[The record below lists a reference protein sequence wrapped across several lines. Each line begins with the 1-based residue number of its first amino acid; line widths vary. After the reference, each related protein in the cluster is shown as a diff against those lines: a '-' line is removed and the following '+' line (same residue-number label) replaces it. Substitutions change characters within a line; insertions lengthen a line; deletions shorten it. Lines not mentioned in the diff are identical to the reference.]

1 MLCTLIPVGDILRK
15 IVVFSVC
22 PGTINYIITLGN
34 SHARIW
40 QVFFTKSVEHQ
51 TLLQQMATAAD

>member
-1 MLCTLIPVGDILRK
+1 MLITVGDILRT

-22 PGTINYIITLGN
+22 PGKINYIITLGN
-34 SHARIW
+34 FHARIW
-40 QVFFTKSVEHQ
+40 QVFFTKGIKNQ